1 MFENDL
7 RPVCG
12 NLLCRRPITILDR
25 CQRAQALVMG
35 AARLIVALLTCGAGG
50 FELEPVGMHQQQLHE
65 CTTRLP
71 DKELLPGNPYT
82 MTMVFSSRRS
92 MARRQKRSRKRQ
104 EPAGSGSVLLL
115 MVIAIVV
122 VLAIIFLTVLEV
134 LPSGIAAVLAM
145 TLLAVILFLMW
156 LRTSAPVR
164 GGQRRKRRRK
174 KLVAAAGPPVIDVP
188 AVTIP
193 VPAVPMPRV
202 PLPPRPVRA
211 ARRRREYISYP
222 VVVGGGDYADTYIQ
236 VDKDTVL
243 KLRNEMTPDDGMAQL
258 PGRRLE
264 RFPDPQ
270 AAATAPA
277 AAEPVVAE
285 PVVAEPVVVAAE
297 PVVEEAEVD
306 FDWE

>member
-1 MFENDL
+1 
-7 RPVCG
+7 
-12 NLLCRRPITILDR
+12 
-25 CQRAQALVMG
+25 MG
-35 AARLIVALLTCGAGG
+35 AARLIVALLACGTGG
-50 FELEPVGMHQQQLHE
+50 FKLEPVGMHQQQLHE
-65 CTTRLP
+65 YATRLP

-82 MTMVFSSRRS
+82 MTMLFSGRRS
-92 MARRQKRSRKRQ
+92 MARRRKRNRKRQ
-104 EPAGSGSVLLL
+104 ESAGSGSVLLL

-145 TLLAVILFLMW
+145 TLLAAILFLMW
-156 LRTSAPVR
+156 LRTSAPAR

-174 KLVAAAGPPVIDVP
+174 QPVAAVGPPVIDVP

-193 VPAVPMPRV
+193 VPTVPTPRV

-243 KLRNEMTPDDGMAQL
+243 KLRNEMTPDDDMAQL

-270 AAATAPA
+270 AAAAAPV
-277 AAEPVVAE
+277 AAEATPVVAE
-285 PVVAEPVVVAAE
+285 PVVAEPLVVAVE